1 MQHITRATLS
11 EVTASNFTVEA
22 YNNNKSW
29 DRRKKF
35 SLIPSAGLS
44 GLMFGCELE
53 YDVNQERGRFM
64 FKIWRSKTNLFW
76 YAPNASISQRA
87 GWERRQRNGLEKI
100 LKK

>member
-1 MQHITRATLS
+1 
-11 EVTASNFTVEA
+11 VTASNFTVEA

-53 YDVNQERGRFM
+53 FDVNQERGRFM
-64 FKIWRSKTNLFW
+64 FKI
-76 YAPNASISQRA
+76 
-87 GWERRQRNGLEKI
+87 
-100 LKK
+100 